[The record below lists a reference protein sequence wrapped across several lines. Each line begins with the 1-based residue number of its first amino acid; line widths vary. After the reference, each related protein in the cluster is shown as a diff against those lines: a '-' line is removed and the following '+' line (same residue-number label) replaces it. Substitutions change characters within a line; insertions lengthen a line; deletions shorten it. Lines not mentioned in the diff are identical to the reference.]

1 MKLLQAINTLL
12 STIVILI
19 ILSLLGGGVY
29 LGYSLY
35 ESSRSAQQVMEK
47 TLAEKE
53 AELAK
58 LSGELKLREEDLQK
72 KENLRGLLITSTS
85 RDWMKTTM
93 RRKA

>member
-47 TLAEKE
+47 ALAEKE
-53 AELAK
+53 TELAK
-58 LSGELKLREEDLQK
+58 LSGELKIREEDLQK
-72 KENLRGLLITSTS
+72 KETQITQLSADLS
-85 RDWMKTTM
+85 AAR
-93 RRKA
+93 